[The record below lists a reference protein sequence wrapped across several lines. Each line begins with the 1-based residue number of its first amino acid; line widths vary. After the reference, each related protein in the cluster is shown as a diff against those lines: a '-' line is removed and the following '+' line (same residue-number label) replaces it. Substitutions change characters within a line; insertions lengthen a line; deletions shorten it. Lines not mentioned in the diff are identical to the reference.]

1 MPRHLLARSITLL
14 IAVAVG
20 LPPPSMA
27 QPKPASVAE
36 KEATESNVEQLDA
49 ILAPIALYP
58 DELLTQ
64 TLMAST
70 YPLQVVAVAL
80 WLEEGNNKKVKGDGL
95 IQALEDENWDP
106 SVKSLVP
113 FAQTIAMMNDDLEW
127 TQLSA
132 SALARARAAI
142 GGQDAPSPPMRPARV
157 SSDRRW
163 SAA

>member
-14 IAVAVG
+14 IAVAVA

-36 KEATESNVEQLDA
+36 KEATESNVQQLGA

-70 YPLQVVAVAL
+70 YPLQVVAVAR
-80 WLEEGNNKKVKGDGL
+80 WLEEGNNKKLKGDGL
-95 IQALEDENWDP
+95 IQALEGENWDP

-113 FAQTIAMMNDDLEW
+113 LPQTIAMKMTIW
-127 TQLSA
+127 S
-132 SALARARAAI
+132 
-142 GGQDAPSPPMRPARV
+142 GPS
-157 SSDRRW
+157 
-163 SAA
+163 